1 MKNANEIAMLCKT
14 CKDAETYYKEMIENG
29 LSKEDAKSIIKEAK
43 SIINARKENA
53 RTEKKGVSEWFAN
66 FEEIGKSIAIG
77 FVKGE
82 FRGCKEEFSK
92 FETVSDF
99 IGYWVTKAD
108 SLNQPIRKE
117 KGEWVYKTISANN
130 VRSVLCECF
139 RNIVASQYGQEVKFV
154 RIETS
159 EIRNK

>member
-1 MKNANEIAMLCKT
+1 MKNAKEIATLCKT
-14 CKDAETYYKEMIENG
+14 CKEVETYYKELIENG
-29 LSKEDAKSIIKEAK
+29 TSKEDAKSIIKDAK
-43 SIINARKENA
+43 SIVNARKENA

-92 FETVSDF
+92 FEKVSDF
-99 IGYWVTKAD
+99 IRSWVTKAD
-108 SLNQPIRKE
+108 NLNQPIRKD

-139 RNIVASQYGQEVKFV
+139 RNIVASQYGQDIKFV

-159 EIRNK
+159 EIRHK